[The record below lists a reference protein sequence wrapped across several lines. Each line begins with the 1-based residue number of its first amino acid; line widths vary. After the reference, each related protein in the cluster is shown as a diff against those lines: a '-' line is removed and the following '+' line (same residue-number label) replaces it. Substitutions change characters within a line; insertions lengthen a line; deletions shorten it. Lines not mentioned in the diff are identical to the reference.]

1 MDPAADIVAPASNEL
16 TTEERIQSVG
26 RVLANAVRAVTDSI
40 PGSPH
45 GPVEVARIIGVDK
58 VLASRVLKA
67 TRDKDPIAALHLAPG
82 PDPLRRYIRAAAKKG
97 APSRV
102 VQGAEEAV
110 RSFETLIRQEAGDRS
125 GFDALLS
132 AWLPEARTNFELR
145 RKQAAFRALS
155 QLKGVEASLYAC
167 TVLLHPSADGVNLDV
182 VWLFGIFGLQRLRP
196 GVTVKFASRRI
207 VRDKDARH
215 PRTLRGEP
223 VNGIDGLLLDEFSSK
238 PQPQLDVHAV
248 GEVVHYTLAGADF
261 GPRSIC
267 DIAFAE
273 VNLNEMGR
281 YVPEGETRR
290 PHVFAEVSIP
300 AKLLVFDA
308 LVHRD
313 VFPGQD
319 PALLVYDT
327 VLEGVA
333 SPNDP
338 TRDVDRLDLCESIQH
353 LGEGLAR
360 FRSSDEPSYL
370 DLLRYACDEL
380 NWVGD
385 EFRGYRC
392 RVDYPLYGSEVVMA
406 WNPTRPP
413 SAPPSTGACAPTRPC
428 SASARPSR

>member
-1 MDPAADIVAPASNEL
+1 MNPAAEIVTDEHSEL
-16 TTEERIQSVG
+16 TTEQRLQTVG
-26 RVLANAVRAVTDSI
+26 RVLSLAIRAVTEAI
-40 PGSPH
+40 PGNPH
-45 GPVEVARIIGVDK
+45 GPVEVARAIGVDK

-82 PDPLRRYIRAAAKKG
+82 PDPLRRFIRAAARKG
-97 APSRV
+97 APSGV
-102 VQGAEEAV
+102 VQGAEDAV

-125 GFDALLS
+125 GLDALLS
-132 AWLPEARTNFELR
+132 AWLPEARANFELR

-155 QLKGVEASLYAC
+155 QLKGVEASLYTC
-167 TVLLHPSADGVNLDV
+167 TVLLHPSPDGVNLDV

-207 VRDKDARH
+207 ARDTGARQ

-223 VNGIDGLLLDEFSSK
+223 VDGIQGLLLDEFSSK

-248 GEVVHYTLAGADF
+248 GEVVHYTLAGSDF

-267 DIAFAE
+267 DLAFAE
-273 VNLNEMGR
+273 VNLNEMAR
-281 YVPEGETRR
+281 YVPNGEARR

-300 AKLLVFDA
+300 TKLLVFDA

-313 VFPGQD
+313 VFPMLD

-338 TRDVDRLDLCESIQH
+338 TRDVDRLDLCESIQN
-353 LGEGLAR
+353 LGEGLTR

-370 DLLRYACDEL
+370 DMLRHACDEL
-380 NWVGD
+380 QWAGD

-392 RVDYPLYGSEVVMA
+392 RIDYPLYGSEVVMA

-413 SAPPSTGACAPTRPC
+413 A
-428 SASARPSR
+428 